1 MKAIILCAG
10 KGTRLRPLT
19 YTSAKH
25 LIPLANKP
33 ALEYGIEKIT
43 ECDIKDIGIIIGEET
58 GEDIKQAIGDG
69 KRWKVNISYIMQS
82 EPLGLAH
89 AVQVARDFL
98 QDEPFLMFLG
108 DNLLKNGI
116 SQYKEK
122 FEKRKT
128 QAFVLLTR
136 VENPEQF
143 GVVELKDNQIIRMIE
158 KPKVPKTDL
167 ALIGVY
173 FFDKTIHQAIEHI
186 KPSARGE
193 LEITDA
199 IQWLIDNGYKVEA
212 EIIEG
217 WWKDTGKPEDIIEA
231 NRLILEDIHRDL
243 DKANIDS
250 KSKVFGRVNLA
261 KGVEIVNS
269 TILGPV
275 IIGENA
281 RIINSYI
288 GPFTSLS
295 DGVEVEGSEIEY
307 SVIMANTNIKNVN
320 YRMQNCLIGKDV
332 HIYRSGEM
340 PRVYEFVLADD
351 SRVRLI

>member
-33 ALEYGIEKIT
+33 ALEYGIEKII
-43 ECDIKDIGIIIGEET
+43 ECGIKEIGIIIGDET
-58 GEDIKQAIGDG
+58 GEDIRMAMGDG
-69 KRWKVNISYIMQS
+69 KRWGIKVSYILQA

-89 AVQVARDFL
+89 AVKIAHNFL
-98 QDEPFLMFLG
+98 QDETFLMFLG
-108 DNLLKNGI
+108 DNLLKNSI
-116 SQYKEK
+116 NQYRQK
-122 FEKRKT
+122 FEKSKSN
-128 QAFVLLTR
+128 AFVLLTK
-136 VENPEQF
+136 VGNPEQF
-143 GVVELKDNQIIRMIE
+143 GVVELKDNKIIRMVE
-158 KPKVPKTDL
+158 KPKIPRTDL

-173 FFDKTIHQAIEHI
+173 FFDKTIHQAINNI

-199 IQWLIDNGYKVEA
+199 IQWLVDNQYNVEA

-231 NRLILEDIHRDL
+231 NRLILEDIPRDL
-243 DKANIDS
+243 EKAKIDN

-261 KGVEIVNS
+261 RDVEITNS
-269 TILGPV
+269 TVLGPV
-275 IIGENA
+275 IIGQNA

-295 DGVEVEGSEIEY
+295 RGVEVEDSEIEY
-307 SVIMANTNIKNVN
+307 SVIMANTKIKNITH
-320 YRMQNCLIGKDV
+320 RMQNCLIGKDV
-332 HIYRSGEM
+332 RIYRSKDI
-340 PRVYEFVLADD
+340 PIVYRFVLADE
-351 SRVRLI
+351 SRIRLI